1 MNEHRRLYPTV
12 EEIEEL
18 ERNRKKFNLE
28 EGPKPISFEE
38 VSATRPVPARDNE
51 SAGQLQHQ

>member
-28 EGPKPISFEE
+28 EGPNPISSEE
-38 VSATRPVPARDNE
+38 VSVTKPVPARGNK